1 MLIFA
6 APPKLAGLFF
16 MSFFNFLIKKSMG
29 IILKSPDQ
37 IEGIRESSI
46 LAAESLNEVTPY
58 VKEGVST
65 ARLNQIV
72 HEFVYD
78 NDAKA
83 ATIGYKGYKH
93 ATCISVNDV
102 ICHGVP
108 NTKTVIKDGDILNID
123 VTTILDGFYGDN
135 SRMFMVGNVSEDA
148 RKLVNETKKCLDIG
162 IRECYPGNYFG
173 NIGHNIAKHAE
184 SLGYSVVYEFCGHGV
199 GIRFHE
205 EPEVCHVAER
215 NSGPIMKP
223 GMTFTIEPMINQ
235 GKARAKVDRS
245 DGWTARTIDG
255 KLSAQWEHT
264 LLITKE
270 GVEVLTDILDEYP
283 KPLKLI

>member
-1 MLIFA
+1 
-6 APPKLAGLFF
+6 
-16 MSFFNFLIKKSMG
+16 MSFFNFLIKKTMG

-72 HEFVYD
+72 HEFIYD

-108 NTKTVIKDGDILNID
+108 NAKTVVADGDILNID

-135 SRMFMVGNVSEDA
+135 SRMFMVGNVSDDA
-148 RKLVNETKKCLDIG
+148 RQIVTGTKRCLDIG

-173 NIGHNIAKHAE
+173 NIGYKIAEHAQ

-205 EPEVCHVAER
+205 EPEVCHIADE

-264 LLITKE
+264 LLITKN